1 MSVLANRYLLIVTM
15 LFIII
20 INFSM
25 VLNSNHLYQFLD
37 IKIDNVGIKRKDEDK
52 KKSNQ
57 SIHSRDVV
65 IDHEQSKLQFHLTAK
80 NLILAFFG

>member
-1 MSVLANRYLLIVTM
+1 MSVLANRYLLIVTI
-15 LFIII
+15 LFIIV

-25 VLNSNHLYQFLD
+25 VLNSNHLYQYLD
-37 IKIDNVGIKRKDEDK
+37 IIIDNVELKDEDK

-65 IDHEQSKLQFHLTAK
+65 IDHEQSKLQLHLTAK